1 MININQEVLKSF
13 LLENDIYII
22 GKYFKNKG
30 ENIDISNHIDIIINL
45 QKVLMR
51 YHSIEKNSILS
62 EIGKRIDRI
71 GVMAKKLDERF
82 YDLSY
87 YEKCVLDKVKEQLRK
102 IENVD
107 YIDLYKRG
115 LLKDEVCI
123 ERVDES
129 NLRVL
134 DRMEIG
140 KIKSINFNIIE
151 DDFIDYLSRYKKIY
165 SKEILREY
173 AKEYVQKSNLKKNSF
188 QYINLM
194 VDLPI
199 DSLKHWYKN
208 RYEWKSENISEFK
221 AIAEKELNF

>member
-173 AKEYVQKSNLKKNSF
+173 AKEYVQKANLKKNSF

-208 RYEWKSENISEFK
+208 RYEWKGENISEFK

>member
-1 MININQEVLKSF
+1 MITINQEVLKRF

-140 KIKSINFNIIE
+140 KIKSINFNIVE

-173 AKEYVQKSNLKKNSF
+173 AKEYVQKANLKKNSF

-208 RYEWKSENISEFK
+208 RYEWKGENISEFK

>member
-140 KIKSINFNIIE
+140 KIKNINFNIIE

-173 AKEYVQKSNLKKNSF
+173 AKEYVQKANLKKNSF

-208 RYEWKSENISEFK
+208 RYEWKGENISEFK

>member
-1 MININQEVLKSF
+1 MITINQEVLKSF

-30 ENIDISNHIDIIINL
+30 ERIDISNHIDIIINL

-62 EIGKRIDRI
+62 EIGKRVDRI

-102 IENVD
+102 VENVD
-107 YIDLYKRG
+107 CIDIYKRG

-129 NLRVL
+129 NLRVV

-140 KIKSINFNIIE
+140 KIKSINFNIVE
-151 DDFIDYLSRYKKIY
+151 DDFINYLSRYKKVY
-165 SKEILREY
+165 SKGILREY
-173 AKEYVQKSNLKKNSF
+173 AKEYVKKINLKKNSL

-208 RYEWKSENISEFK
+208 RYEWKDENINEFK
-221 AIAEKELNF
+221 KIAEKELNF

>member
-1 MININQEVLKSF
+1 MITINQEVLKRF

-45 QKVLMR
+45 QRVLMR

-140 KIKSINFNIIE
+140 KIKSINFNIVE

-173 AKEYVQKSNLKKNSF
+173 AKEYVQKANLKKNSF

-208 RYEWKSENISEFK
+208 RYEWKGENISEFK
-221 AIAEKELNF
+221 VIAEKELNF

>member
-1 MININQEVLKSF
+1 MITINQEFLKKF
-13 LLENDIYII
+13 LLENDIYIM

-62 EIGKRIDRI
+62 EIGKRVDRI
-71 GVMAKKLDERF
+71 SVMTKKLDERF

-107 YIDLYKRG
+107 CVDIYKRG

-129 NLRVL
+129 NLRVV

-140 KIKSINFNIIE
+140 KIKSINFNIVE
-151 DDFIDYLSRYKKIY
+151 DDFINYLSRYKKIY

-173 AKEYVQKSNLKKNSF
+173 AKEYVQKANLKKNSL

-208 RYEWKSENISEFK
+208 RYEWKDENIDEFK
-221 AIAEKELNF
+221 IIAERELNF

>member
-140 KIKSINFNIIE
+140 KIKSINFNIVE

-173 AKEYVQKSNLKKNSF
+173 AKEYVQKANLKKNSF

-208 RYEWKSENISEFK
+208 RYEWKGENISEFK